1 MLDPKQAD
9 AAAEALML
17 EPRAA
22 QAAAAEKRQAT
33 AGQLAA
39 RHRTA
44 GWMLAGMGIGALIGH
59 FAFGN
64 WLPAAFV
71 GFGLGAL
78 VGRRPVSRR
87 S

>member
-1 MLDPKQAD
+1 MLNPNQAD

-17 EPRAA
+17 ERRAA
-22 QAAAAEKRQAT
+22 QATAAEKRQAAT
-33 AGQLAA
+33 GQLAA
-39 RHRTA
+39 RHRRA
-44 GWMLAGMGIGALIGH
+44 GWILAGMGIGALIGH

-78 VGRRPVSRR
+78 VGRLPASRR

>member
-1 MLDPKQAD
+1 MLNPNQAD

-17 EPRAA
+17 ERRAA
-22 QAAAAEKRQAT
+22 QAAAAEKRQAA
-33 AGQLAA
+33 AGRLAA
-39 RHRTA
+39 RHRRA
-44 GWMLAGMGIGALIGH
+44 GWILAGMGIGALIGH

-78 VGRRPVSRR
+78 AGRLPASRR